1 MQTLIDK
8 DLQSLQEARQLI
20 AKANEA
26 QQVLNRL
33 DQQQIDGIVSAI
45 AEAGER
51 HAEKLARMAS
61 EETGFGRAAD
71 KVLKNR
77 LVLRAFNGCGFDG
90 FEKVLEGPTAV
101 AFGYEDAVA
110 PAKIVSETIAK
121 TNNKIAIKGGIIE
134 GKQADVA
141 EINALAK
148 IPAKP
153 VLVGQLLG
161 MLTNPMRSL
170 AVAISEI
177 AKKQSA

>member
-77 LVLRAFNGCGFDG
+77 FASRTLYEALKNLKTVGILREDTAA
-90 FEKVLEGPTAV
+90 KVIELG
-101 AFGYEDAVA
+101 
-110 PAKIVSETIAK
+110 VSC
-121 TNNKIAIKGGIIE
+121 
-134 GKQADVA
+134 
-141 EINALAK
+141 
-148 IPAKP
+148 
-153 VLVGQLLG
+153 
-161 MLTNPMRSL
+161 RR
-170 AVAISEI
+170 
-177 AKKQSA
+177 